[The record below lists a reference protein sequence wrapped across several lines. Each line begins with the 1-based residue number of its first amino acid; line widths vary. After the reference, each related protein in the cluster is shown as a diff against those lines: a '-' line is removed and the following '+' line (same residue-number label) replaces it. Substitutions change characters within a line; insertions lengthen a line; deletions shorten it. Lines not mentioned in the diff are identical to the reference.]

1 MFAFSL
7 GHLTPDWPKRCE
19 NDQGEGRTLGL
30 DGCTMILVCFP
41 GNEVKAYEGSLTP
54 L

>member
-19 NDQGEGRTLGL
+19 NDHGEGRTLGL
-30 DGCTMILVCFP
+30 FFFLI
-41 GNEVKAYEGSLTP
+41 N
-54 L
+54 